1 MFTKIPKAG
10 LTNAQF
16 ERVTVL
22 LDLLGPER
30 LPANPMVCDVII
42 ETLIEWEDKK
52 GLDWIKKNIEPIRN
66 DLTQALEI
74 FG

>member
-42 ETLIEWEDKK
+42 
-52 GLDWIKKNIEPIRN
+52 
-66 DLTQALEI
+66 
-74 FG
+74 